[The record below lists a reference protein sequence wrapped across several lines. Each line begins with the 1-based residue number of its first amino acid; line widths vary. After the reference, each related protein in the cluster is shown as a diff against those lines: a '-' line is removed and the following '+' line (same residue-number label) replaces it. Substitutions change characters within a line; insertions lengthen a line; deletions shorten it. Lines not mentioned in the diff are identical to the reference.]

1 MSLIVYKLIIED
13 TDTQQL
19 YETGYRFDPSRIAD
33 EVDDELTD
41 IGGIEKAL
49 DEGILEEHQH
59 SPHTVKDH
67 IH

>member
-19 YETGYRFDPSRIAD
+19 YETGYRFDHSRIAD
-33 EVDDELTD
+33 EVDDEVTD
-41 IGGIEKAL
+41 IGVIEKAL
-49 DEGILEEHQH
+49 DEGILEEHKH
-59 SPHTVKDH
+59 SPQTVKDH

>member
-19 YETGYRFDPSRIAD
+19 YETGYRFDHSRIAD
-33 EVDDELTD
+33 EVDDEVTD

-49 DEGILEEHQH
+49 DEGI
-59 SPHTVKDH
+59 
-67 IH
+67 

>member
-13 TDTQQL
+13 TDKQQL
-19 YETGYRFDPSRIAD
+19 YETGYRFDHSRIAD
-33 EVDDELTD
+33 EVDDEVTD

-49 DEGILEEHQH
+49 DEGIFEEHQH